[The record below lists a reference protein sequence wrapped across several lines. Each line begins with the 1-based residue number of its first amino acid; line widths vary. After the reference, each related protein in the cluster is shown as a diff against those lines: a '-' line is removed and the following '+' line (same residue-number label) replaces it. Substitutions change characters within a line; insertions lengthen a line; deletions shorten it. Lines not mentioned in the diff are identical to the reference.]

1 MLIDMEQ
8 KRILV
13 YGMVGTNRGG
23 IENFLLKMNSKMSG
37 NTIFDYVVE
46 GTECIH
52 ENVIKERG
60 GKVIF
65 IAPRR
70 AMPFRNIFDDYKLL
84 KNQKG
89 NYASVYF
96 NLSSLSWLF
105 PIIIARI
112 FRYRVFVHS
121 HNADFIPANSS
132 WLHKVSNRLNKR
144 LLSFFDIMRL
154 TCSQVASDFMFCPKD
169 TVEMIYNAI
178 DVNQFKYSEVIRKKK
193 REELSIKPD
202 MFVLGFVG
210 RLAHQKNPHYLVKIM
225 ESLSTMDNVLM
236 LVCGDG
242 PLRQEVEAE
251 TQNELSGKI
260 IFLGNRTDINELYQ
274 AMDVF
279 ILPSFHEG
287 LPYVVVEAQTA
298 GLICLVSEFVT
309 RQVNYSQNVHF
320 LPISGDIKVWA
331 EEIIKVKESP
341 IDRKA
346 AGVVMESSPFNID
359 KEAKRLEA
367 LLTSEKSL

>member
-1 MLIDMEQ
+1 MEQ